1 MANLE
6 KVGEDDRDFLRIFD
20 NEKLFDFAGFPSTPS
35 ASFGGQKL
43 TSVTDECAV
52 APAGQQWT
60 WASYEKA
67 CPDNPDG
74 TTTVVGPCEFDDDV
88 EDDCDD

>member
-1 MANLE
+1 M
-6 KVGEDDRDFLRIFD
+6 
-20 NEKLFDFAGFPSTPS
+20 
-35 ASFGGQKL
+35 QQ
-43 TSVTDECAV
+43 

-60 WASYEKA
+60 WASYQKA

>member
-1 MANLE
+1 MACATMAATGSCGSGVCACGSDCNDCGL
-6 KVGEDDRDFLRIFD
+6 
-20 NEKLFDFAGFPSTPS
+20 S
-35 ASFGGQKL
+35 
-43 TSVTDECAV
+43 ECAQPTV
-52 APAGQQWT
+52 W
-60 WASYEKA
+60 SYQKA

>member
-1 MANLE
+1 MQ
-6 KVGEDDRDFLRIFD
+6 
-20 NEKLFDFAGFPSTPS
+20 AGDVP
-35 ASFGGQKL
+35 
-43 TSVTDECAV
+43 
-52 APAGQQWT
+52 
-60 WASYEKA
+60 